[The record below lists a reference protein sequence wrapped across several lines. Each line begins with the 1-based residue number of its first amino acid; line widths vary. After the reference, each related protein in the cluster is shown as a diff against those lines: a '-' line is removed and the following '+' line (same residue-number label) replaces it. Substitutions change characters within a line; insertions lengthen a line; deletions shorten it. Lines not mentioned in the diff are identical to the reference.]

1 MERSMSKKS
10 WIILGVI
17 VVLLIGGGAAW
28 YFLNGSGDALS
39 ASASS
44 SLAPD
49 QVHPDD
55 KTMGNPKAAVVLV
68 EYFAQDCSVCAA
80 FDQQVFPQLKAKY
93 IDTGKVYYVMRLF
106 PLYPL
111 DGQSYKLDLCV
122 PPEHFFQAVDL
133 LFRNQPQ
140 WDSAEYQGVDANA
153 GLHKMAH
160 ILGMSDEQ
168 ADKCMNDTGPDAHI
182 NQVAEDG
189 NTRYQI
195 QGTPAF
201 AIDFKK
207 ANINSWD
214 DAQKLLDA
222 ELAAKGAK

>member
-1 MERSMSKKS
+1 MSKKA
-10 WIILGVI
+10 WIIVGVI
-17 VVLLIGGGAAW
+17 VVLLIGGGGAW
-28 YFLNGSGDALS
+28 YAMNGSSGDVLS
-39 ASASS
+39 ANA
-44 SLAPD
+44 AGGVTPD

-55 KTMGNPKAAVVLV
+55 KTMGDPKAPVVMV

-80 FDQQVFPQLKAKY
+80 FDQQVFPLLKAKY

-111 DGQSYKLDLCV
+111 DGKSYKLDLCV

-140 WDSAEYQGVDANA
+140 WDSAEYQGVDADA
-153 GLHKMAH
+153 GLHKMAR
-160 ILGMSDEQ
+160 ILGMTDDQ
-168 ADKCMNDTGPDAHI
+168 ADKCMNDTSQDAHI
-182 NQVAEDG
+182 NQVAKDG
-189 NTRYQI
+189 DARYQI

-201 AIDFKK
+201 AIDFKR
-207 ANINSWD
+207 ANINSAA

-222 ELAAKGAK
+222 ALAAKGVK

>member
-1 MERSMSKKS
+1 MSKKT

-28 YFLNGSGDALS
+28 YFMNGGSGDALS
-39 ASASS
+39 ASADSN
-44 SLAPD
+44 LPPD

-55 KTMGNPKAAVVLV
+55 HVMGNPKAPVVMV

-80 FDQQVFPQLKAKY
+80 FDQQIFPQLKAKY

-111 DGQSYKLDLCV
+111 DGQSYKLDMCV

-140 WDSAEYQGVDANA
+140 WDSAEYQGVDAQA
-153 GLHKMAH
+153 GLHKMAR
-160 ILGMSDEQ
+160 ILGMTDDQ
-168 ADKCMNDTGPDAHI
+168 ADKCMNDTSLDAHI
-182 NQVAEDG
+182 NAVAKDG
-189 NTRYQI
+189 NDRYQI

-207 ANINSWD
+207 ATINSWD
-214 DAQKLLDA
+214 DAQKQLDA
-222 ELAAKGAK
+222 ALAAKGAK

>member
-1 MERSMSKKS
+1 MSKKT
-10 WIILGVI
+10 WIILGVM

-28 YFLNGSGDALS
+28 YFMNGGSGDALS
-39 ASASS
+39 ASADSN
-44 SLAPD
+44 LPPD

-55 KTMGNPKAAVVLV
+55 NVMGNPKAPVVMV
-68 EYFAQDCSVCAA
+68 NISPRIVRSAPPSTSRFSPAQG
-80 FDQQVFPQLKAKY
+80 QIYRHRQ
-93 IDTGKVYYVMRLF
+93 GYYVMRLF

-153 GLHKMAH
+153 GLHKMAR
-160 ILGMSDEQ
+160 ILGMTDEQ
-168 ADKCMNDTGPDAHI
+168 ADKCMNDTSQDAHI
-182 NQVAEDG
+182 NQVAKDG
-189 NTRYQI
+189 DDPLPD

-207 ANINSWD
+207 AASTAGPTRRSCWTPRWPPR
-214 DAQKLLDA
+214 A
-222 ELAAKGAK
+222 

>member
-1 MERSMSKKS
+1 MSKKA
-10 WIILGVI
+10 WIIVAVI
-17 VVLLIGGGAAW
+17 VVLLIGGGVA
-28 YFLNGSGDALS
+28 YYLMNGSSGDALS
-39 ASASS
+39 ASAAAGG
-44 SLAPD
+44 LPPD

-55 KTMGNPKAAVVLV
+55 KTMGNPKAPVVMV

-80 FDQQVFPQLKAKY
+80 FDQQVFPLLKATY

-133 LFRNQPQ
+133 LFRNQSQ

-153 GLHKMAH
+153 GLHKMAR

-168 ADKCMNDTGPDAHI
+168 ADKCMNDTSQDAHI
-182 NQVAEDG
+182 NEVAKDG
-189 NTRYQI
+189 NDRYQI

-207 ANINSWD
+207 ANINSWG
-214 DAQKLLDA
+214 DAQKALDA
-222 ELAAKGAK
+222 ALAAKGAK